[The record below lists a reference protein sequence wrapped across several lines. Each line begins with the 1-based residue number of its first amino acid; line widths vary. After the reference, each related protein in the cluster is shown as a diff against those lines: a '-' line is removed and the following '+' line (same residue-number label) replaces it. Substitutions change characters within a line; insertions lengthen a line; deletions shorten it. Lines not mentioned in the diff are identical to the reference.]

1 MYGDC
6 QGLENCNDID
16 RHPAEKKQLSDANMN
31 YKSKE
36 KELASL
42 QVELWAQKRALNETQ
57 FSFKY
62 QIQSDLINSNLDKY
76 TFMTTSGRAL
86 RQTAINNDIFILQ
99 KHYKNKVPN
108 NLNSER
114 KKFQNIIDNF
124 NKQFS
129 PCNESNKKKTI
140 DPTRKLLEAK

>member
-1 MYGDC
+1 V
-6 QGLENCNDID
+6 
-16 RHPAEKKQLSDANMN
+16 N
-31 YKSKE
+31 YNSKE
-36 KELASL
+36 KELAGL
-42 QVELWAQKRALNETQ
+42 QEELCAKKRVVKETQ
-57 FSFKY
+57 CSFKY

-129 PCNESNKKKTI
+129 PCNESNKKKTF
-140 DPTRKLLEAK
+140 DPIRNLKQKELNFQIFLKHKPRSNFS